1 MISKVSGILKEKRQ
15 NSVIIDLGGMSYE
28 VFMPEIIMKS
38 LDGMVGPDKRI
49 ELITY
54 HYLQID
60 TVKGVPFLIG
70 FINEVEKEFFEK
82 FITVSGIGPKAAI
95 KALSMPISV
104 IAQAID
110 EGNLSLL
117 KSLPRVGEQKAR
129 EIVAKLQGKVGKF
142 GLIRDGGVAQLP
154 RAKEDI
160 QKEALE
166 VLLQLQ
172 YKTGEAKH
180 MIAKVISGKPEID
193 SAEGLLNEIYKQ
205 KRLT

>member
-15 NSVIIDLGGMSYE
+15 NSVIIDVSGMSYE
-28 VFMPEIIMKS
+28 VFIPEIIMKS
-38 LDGMVGPDKRI
+38 LDTMVGPDRRI

-60 TVKGVPFLIG
+60 TVRGVPFLIG

-95 KALSMPISV
+95 KALSVPISV

-142 GLIRDGGVAQLP
+142 GLIRDEHVAQLP
-154 RAKEDI
+154 RIKEDI
-160 QKEALE
+160 QQEALE

-172 YKTGEAKH
+172 YKKGEATQ
-180 MIAKVISGKPEID
+180 MITRVISGKPEID
-193 SAEGLLNEIYKQ
+193 SAEELLNEIYKQ
-205 KRLT
+205 KRLK